1 MITKALKSKSFLI
14 LWILIIAYIIIFS
27 LLFVWKYNYF
37 GYNALDLAIYN
48 QVFFNSIHGHLFQF
62 TIHPHSYLGDHF
74 EIFILFLLPFYYIF
88 SSPITLLILQ
98 IIFLGLAAWPLY
110 LIAREKLDKGYGL
123 FFGFIFLI
131 SAAVNNI
138 NAFEFHI
145 LPFIIFF
152 LFWIFYFYQK
162 KKFPLFII
170 FTLIALT
177 IREDVSLIII
187 MFSVLAFIEKR
198 SWRWKIAPALLGL
211 TWFIV
216 SLNLISSFNQYGQYK
231 FFYYYH
237 WLGSSVPE
245 ALNNILAKPYLIFVH
260 LFSLENI
267 IFVIAIF
274 LLFAGLPLLKP
285 KLLILSFFTFLQ
297 ILLASFSGLLII
309 ETHYSAGLIVPLFL
323 ASLDGFRVI
332 LAKKWQW
339 AILALAII
347 TIYAVVTIGPL
358 PGFIKMII
366 KNEPAKEIVSL
377 KNNFINQVP
386 ATASVVST
394 YDFLTKLSGRSEV
407 YSLHY
412 VFKGTKQYSSEEYKL
427 PDNVNYALIDFNDF
441 LVYQSQYSS
450 QKEVYATGDDR
461 VRNILQ
467 TRNFGLVKIT
477 DNYTLWQKDYP
488 SSLKLYEILNNIDEI
503 ENNLALNL
511 NNQIKV
517 LGYSSPQIKKEED
530 LSTFNFSLYW
540 QSLQPMEKNYQLQ
553 LEYLDQEGKS
563 IYQKIYPL
571 AYGLY
576 PTSQWQNNEIVKTNQ
591 LFYLPKKLT
600 GQINSVRFS
609 LIDLKDYLDLNQIKS
624 AEIKITSQKT
634 IGEPFVIKI

>member
-1 MITKALKSKSFLI
+1 
-14 LWILIIAYIIIFS
+14 
-27 LLFVWKYNYF
+27 
-37 GYNALDLAIYN
+37 
-48 QVFFNSIHGHLFQF
+48 
-62 TIHPHSYLGDHF
+62 
-74 EIFILFLLPFYYIF
+74 
-88 SSPITLLILQ
+88 
-98 IIFLGLAAWPLY
+98 
-110 LIAREKLDKGYGL
+110 
-123 FFGFIFLI
+123 
-131 SAAVNNI
+131 
-138 NAFEFHI
+138 
-145 LPFIIFF
+145 
-152 LFWIFYFYQK
+152 
-162 KKFPLFII
+162 
-170 FTLIALT
+170 
-177 IREDVSLIII
+177 
-187 MFSVLAFIEKR
+187 
-198 SWRWKIAPALLGL
+198 
-211 TWFIV
+211 
-216 SLNLISSFNQYGQYK
+216 
-231 FFYYYH
+231 
-237 WLGSSVPE
+237 
-245 ALNNILAKPYLIFVH
+245 VH

-339 AILALAII
+339 AILALLII

-358 PGFIKMII
+358 PGFIKMMI
-366 KNEPAKEIVSL
+366 KNEPAEEIVSL
-377 KNNFINQVP
+377 KNNFISQVP
-386 ATASVVST
+386 AAASVVST

-427 PDNVNYALIDFNDF
+427 PDSVNYALIDFNDF

-450 QKEVYATGDDR
+450 DQEVYATGDDR

-467 TRNFGLVKIT
+467 TRNFGLIKVI

-488 SSLKLYEILNNIDEI
+488 SSLKLYETLTTAEI
-503 ENNLALNL
+503 ENNLTINL

-530 LSTFNFSLYW
+530 LSTLNFSLYW
-540 QSLQPMEKNYQLQ
+540 QSLQPIEKNYQLQ
-553 LEYLDQEGKS
+553 LEYLESGGKS

-591 LFYLPKKLT
+591 LFYLPKNLA

-624 AEIKITSQKT
+624 ASIKITSQKT